1 MMALGHHLNMVEA
14 EKQKLRAQ
22 VRRLVQENAWLRDE
36 LAATQQKLQTSEQNS
51 AELEERYKHLE
62 YMNSIKKYDEDK
74 TPDVSDGGNIVIM
87 MRNVLVFTRFRCC
100 VRLLAFLRKKMSICG
115 LQWYLLVMVSQ
126 CREFFSLCK

>member
-36 LAATQQKLQTSEQNS
+36 LAATQQKLQTSEQNN

-74 TPDVSDGGNIVIM
+74 TPDVSCHDSISKFGGDLILIGWGG
-87 MRNVLVFTRFRCC
+87 F
-100 VRLLAFLRKKMSICG
+100 G
-115 LQWYLLVMVSQ
+115 
-126 CREFFSLCK
+126 

>member
-1 MMALGHHLNMVEA
+1 MFILQVMMALGHHLNMVEA

-62 YMNSIKKYDEDK
+62 YMNSIKKYDEDR
-74 TPDVSDGGNIVIM
+74 TPDVSCIEVED
-87 MRNVLVFTRFRCC
+87 RNV
-100 VRLLAFLRKKMSICG
+100 
-115 LQWYLLVMVSQ
+115 
-126 CREFFSLCK
+126 FSNNLFSDVLFVYNAETV

>member
-1 MMALGHHLNMVEA
+1 MALGHHLNMVEA

-62 YMNSIKKYDEDK
+62 YMNSIKKYDEDR
-74 TPDVSDGGNIVIM
+74 TPDVSYGVCRLELKPG
-87 MRNVLVFTRFRCC
+87 RFSQKACFWC
-100 VRLLAFLRKKMSICG
+100 TIC
-115 LQWYLLVMVSQ
+115 
-126 CREFFSLCK
+126 LC